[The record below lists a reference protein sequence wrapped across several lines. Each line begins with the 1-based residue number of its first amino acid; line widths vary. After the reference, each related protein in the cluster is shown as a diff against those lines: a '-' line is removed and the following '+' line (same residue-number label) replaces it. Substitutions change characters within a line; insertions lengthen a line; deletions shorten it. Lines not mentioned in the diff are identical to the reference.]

1 VDKMRTNKPQLP
13 YDDHERALKLLHAL
27 DRRVWEVKVSAILES
42 ANYET
47 LTEDEL
53 YSKLKSIEIDH
64 QTQAKLD
71 NPSAQTMALVTGTG
85 SSSSLTN
92 TSQPLFAL
100 SSLASVSKEQLEVL
114 GDDELALV
122 INRLSWFHNNRMNRR
137 RGGQKEGCFG
147 CGGLDHFIVHCPN
160 KDKHQSTK
168 PKDKREYTYA
178 KHKDKREYT
187 SNKHKSKGKLDKE
200 ALKKAK
206 IRAHAFL
213 SSLSDIDAD
222 SDEHE
227 SSSSDDES
235 EKKIME

>member
-1 VDKMRTNKPQLP
+1 
-13 YDDHERALKLLHAL
+13 
-27 DRRVWEVKVSAILES
+27 VKVSAILES

-53 YSKLKSIEIDH
+53 YSKLKSIENDH
-64 QTQAKLD
+64 QTRAKLD

-100 SSLASVSKEQLEVL
+100 SSLASVSEEQLEVL

-122 INRLSWFHNNRMNRR
+122 INRFSRFHNNHMNRR

-147 CGGLDHFIVHCPN
+147 CGGLDHFIAHCHN

-178 KHKDKREYT
+178 KHKDK
-187 SNKHKSKGKLDKE
+187 
-200 ALKKAK
+200 
-206 IRAHAFL
+206 
-213 SSLSDIDAD
+213 
-222 SDEHE
+222 HE
-227 SSSSDDES
+227 
-235 EKKIME
+235 